1 MQEQVSVPDPVC
13 LVSSSSS
20 EVRDDNCYVQL
31 GKYLWESQSE
41 VISDET
47 VADTETVEEG
57 LITFMERKDMST
69 TGLPTHSVLTNHT
82 TNTDIGRFLAR
93 PVRIDVSSW
102 NESSIALLTTFNP
115 WYLWATNSYV
125 QQKLNNYAFFRG
137 DLKLKFQLSASP
149 FYYGL
154 ILANYRPLTTFKTD
168 TIFHDASLKWFIP
181 QSQRPHVKIDPA
193 IGDTYEMVLPFI
205 WPLNMFKLD
214 TASDFNNLGNIRLD
228 IYSPLRSANGVT
240 TAGVTITTYAWIENL
255 ELSGAT
261 AAYAAQ
267 SDEYGE
273 GVISKPASWVAN
285 IAGNL
290 ESIPVIGT
298 FATATRIGASAIGAI
313 ASLFGFTNVPVIS
326 DTEPMRS
333 EAFPQLASSEI
344 SYPVHKL
351 TLDPKNELSVDPR
364 IFGLPDGHDEMSI
377 ASIARRESFLC
388 TSTWTTADTANTLKF
403 SSLVQP
409 FLADSV
415 SISGGTV
422 WQMPPIAWLSNMFEY
437 WRGDIVF
444 VVRVIASKYHKGK
457 LKISF
462 DPAGYGTGINN
473 ILTNDNTANI
483 VQTSILDIGE
493 NREVEFTVPYQ
504 QASQFLRVAPAMG
517 IGWSTST
524 TPSIFR
530 TDSYDNGYFTI
541 RVQNVLTAPILTS
554 SVDIH
559 IFVRAGDN
567 FEFADPT
574 DVDTSHTM
582 SYFVPQSE
590 EYISKPINGKVQ
602 LGDVAHGT
610 DKQYLV
616 HFGEQVVSLRS
627 VLHRM
632 NRLECERIIPSSS
645 ANTFQQVEKIAAR
658 LPKCPGY
665 NPNGTSVA
673 NKQGTG
679 TYNYNFCNMTSLV
692 YLANAFL
699 GYRGSTNYTFN
710 LGNNT
715 PIKEV
720 VTFRAQNTSAGLNTL
735 NATITTS
742 SQFAREGCGPS
753 CETGASLTNQITQAG
768 VNVAY
773 PMFTYWKFL
782 STDPNKG
789 NVPGAEDPEMLTM
802 RFNLAFPSTTITDNV
817 IISTYVAAG
826 PDFSLHFFMN
836 SPSLYVYTTYPAAA

>member
-13 LVSSSSS
+13 LVSPSSS
-20 EVRDDNCYVQL
+20 EVVEENCYTTL
-31 GKYLWESQSE
+31 GKFLWESQAE

-47 VADTETVEEG
+47 VANTETVEEG
-57 LITFMERKDMST
+57 LVTFLERMDVSV
-69 TGLPTHSVLTNHT
+69 TGVPTHSVLTNHT
-82 TNTDIGRFLAR
+82 TNTNISTFLSR
-93 PVRIDVSSW
+93 PVRIDVSTW
-102 NESSIALLTTFNP
+102 NESSTGLLQSFNP
-115 WYLWATNSYV
+115 WYSWATNAYV

-154 ILANYRPLTTFKTD
+154 ILANYRPLTGYKYD
-168 TIFHDASLKWFIP
+168 TIYHDASNKWLIP

-193 IGDTYEMVLPFI
+193 VGDTYEMVLPFI
-205 WPLNMFKLD
+205 WPLNMFKMDVAL
-214 TASDFNNLGNIRLD
+214 DFNKLGNMRFD

-240 TAGVTITTYAWIENL
+240 TSGITITTYAWIENL

-267 SDEYGE
+267 SDEYGQ
-273 GVISKPASWVAN
+273 GVVSKPASWVADV
-285 IAGNL
+285 AGRL

-333 EAFPQLASSEI
+333 EAFPQLATSEI
-344 SYPVHKL
+344 SYPIHKL

-364 IFGLPDGHDEMSI
+364 IFGMPDGHDEMSI
-377 ASIARRESFLC
+377 ASVVQRESYLC
-388 TSTWTTADTANTLKF
+388 TSTWSTSDTAGTLKF

-409 FLADSV
+409 FLADTAT
-415 SISGGTV
+415 ITGATV
-422 WQMPPIAWLSNMFEY
+422 WQMPPMAWLSNAFEY

-457 LKISF
+457 LRISF
-462 DPAGYGTGINN
+462 DPNGYGSGINN

-493 NREVEFTVPYQ
+493 NREIEFTVPYQ
-504 QASQFLRVAPAMG
+504 QASQFLRVAPSMG

-524 TPSIFR
+524 SPSIFH

-541 RVQNVLTAPILTS
+541 RVQNVLTAPVLTS

-559 IFVRAGDN
+559 IFVRAGHN
-567 FEFADPT
+567 FEFADPSDIDNT
-574 DVDTSHTM
+574 HQM

-602 LGDVAHGT
+602 LGDVSHGT
-610 DKQYLV
+610 KKQYLV

-645 ANTFQQVEKIAAR
+645 ANTLQQVEKIVAR
-658 LPKCPGY
+658 QPKCPGY
-665 NPNGTSVA
+665 ITSGTSVA
-673 NKQGTG
+673 NKQATG
-679 TYNYNFCNMTSLV
+679 TFNYNFCNMTALCYIS
-692 YLANAFL
+692 NAYL
-699 GYRGSTNYTFN
+699 GYRGSTHYTFN

-715 PIKEV
+715 PIKEI
-720 VTFRAQNTSAGLNTL
+720 VTFRAQNTNAGLNTL
-735 NATITTS
+735 NSTITTS
-742 SQFAREGCGPS
+742 SQFSREATGPS

-768 VNVAY
+768 VNVAF
-773 PMFTYWKFL
+773 PMYTYWKFL
-782 STDPNKG
+782 STDSDRG
-789 NVPGAEDPEMLTM
+789 NVPGPEDPEMMTM

-817 IISTYVAAG
+817 IISTYISAG
-826 PDFSLHFFMN
+826 PDYSLHYFLN
-836 SPSLYVYTTYPAAA
+836 VPSLYVYNTYPAAA